1 MTTLETVTGNKN
13 ILKDLL
19 KVVDINKSRHYNKYI
34 VKQEQSSKGE
44 NKMKKQTVEQ
54 ALELVSNKMLDINY
68 YDTEVM
74 DKEDFEREIKE
85 IYKALQLAEKALE
98 GKI

>member
-1 MTTLETVTGNKN
+1 
-13 ILKDLL
+13 
-19 KVVDINKSRHYNKYI
+19 
-34 VKQEQSSKGE
+34 
-44 NKMKKQTVEQ
+44 MKKQTVEQ